1 MYSYV
6 IMGIQIHKFNHL
18 VYDVWHQSISFK
30 VYKTRRSMS
39 KLNEEG
45 MSQGSWC
52 GNMYTIIYV
61 MS

>member
-1 MYSYV
+1 
-6 IMGIQIHKFNHL
+6 
-18 VYDVWHQSISFK
+18 
-30 VYKTRRSMS
+30 MS